1 MKFSTKGKIIVL
13 VVYVDDIIL
22 TEDDLLKA
30 ERLKKVLASFL
41 D

>member
-1 MKFSTKGKIIVL
+1 MKFSPKGKIIVL

-30 ERLKKVLASFL
+30 ERLKKVLAPFL